1 MAVYACPS
9 YSEIHFIH
17 INNDFVCVSFFFH
30 AVLFSAEI
38 AKLKIHSV
46 YFVIILVTPYLFF
59 LLIQFFFISY
69 SMILWATL
77 TMTFVIWDLV
87 STKFTFVDVF
97 LTIDPAE
104 SSIRKPNTMSI
115 MSRVKSFHF
124 YILLWPLINNTL
136 QKALIMH
143 RYGQMGIGCVS
154 TKTLQQHQCGYNDFL
169 LFSHFPFDAFSTL
182 HFVTTHRILSVSMLK
197 FSSELFF
204 NNNRPFNRKECFKQH
219 KSQLVVI

>member
-1 MAVYACPS
+1 MC
-9 YSEIHFIH
+9 E
-17 INNDFVCVSFFFH
+17 FFFPRSIIFGWNCKIKNSFC
-30 AVLFSAEI
+30 LFCDNIGYALPFFSS
-38 AKLKIHSV
+38 HSV
-46 YFVIILVTPYLFF
+46 
-59 LLIQFFFISY
+59 FFISY

-87 STKFTFVDVF
+87 STNFTFVDVF

-124 YILLWPLINNTL
+124 YVLLWPLINNTL

-143 RYGQMGIGCVS
+143 RYGQMGIGIGCVS
-154 TKTLQQHQCGYNDFL
+154 TKTLQKHQCGYNDFL

-197 FSSELFF
+197 CSSELFF